1 MTKDQVQGA
10 GDRALLVL
18 VTWFL
23 TFATNKGWLTTSD
36 VASLAPALVT
46 IVGFAWGYWVNRPK
60 AILQSAA
67 AVVGADGKKT
77 VIVAS
82 PELAADTPEN
92 NIVSNTPT
100 TVRNA
105 P

>member
-46 IVGFAWGYWVNRPK
+46 IVGFAWGWWVNRPK
-60 AILQSAA
+60 AILQSAQA
-67 AVVGADGKKT
+67 LPEVKK
-77 VIVAS
+77 
-82 PELAADTPEN
+82 
-92 NIVSNTPT
+92 IVSIDAASVADVSLPK
-100 TVRNA
+100 VVSQ
-105 P
+105 